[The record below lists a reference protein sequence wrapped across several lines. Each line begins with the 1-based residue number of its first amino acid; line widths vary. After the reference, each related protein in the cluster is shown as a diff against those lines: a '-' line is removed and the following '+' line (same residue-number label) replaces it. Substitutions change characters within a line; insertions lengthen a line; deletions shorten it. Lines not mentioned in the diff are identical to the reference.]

1 MPTKITKMIQ
11 RIQSVYLLFVLIIA
25 ILGYLMPQ
33 TLYLSSTEE
42 LYLIEIIPYFTIW
55 KIILS
60 ISCLLSIYSAI
71 SFKNRKKQFIL
82 NRFNI
87 LLNLIL
93 IGVLVYQTLNSSG
106 ESVISVKGVSVL
118 VPVFSIVLLFL
129 ANKAIQRD
137 ENLVKSADRLR

>member
-60 ISCLLSIYSAI
+60 ISCLLSIYSTI
-71 SFKNRKKQFIL
+71 SFKNRKKQFVL

>member
-60 ISCLLSIYSAI
+60 ISCLLSIYSTI
-71 SFKNRKKQFIL
+71 SFKNRKKQFVL

-106 ESVISVKGVSVL
+106 ESIISVKGVSVL